1 MGTRRVCIEAR
12 LDPAV
17 NGGVAQLVLGLARG
31 LAALGDGDEEYLF
44 LGDERTEEWLGP
56 HLGSCARIVQPPS
69 GLAGLV
75 RRAMRDPVRAWRSL
89 PPAAAL
95 LGPSVSPSDGFVE
108 RVAAGVVHF
117 PYQYGF
123 RTRIPTIYHPH
134 DLQHVHLPQ
143 YFTPRERRDRERL
156 YRALCRRAAMV
167 AVSSSWVRHDVE
179 THFTLP
185 ERRVRVVPLAP
196 PTLAYPV
203 PSEADLQAARRRLDL
218 PPQFAVYPAQTWPHK
233 NHLGALEAL
242 ARLRRERGL
251 EVPLVCCGHRNQH
264 APGVAARA
272 RELEVA
278 HLLRLVGFVTP
289 LELQCLYRLARLVL
303 VPSRFEAASFPVWE
317 AQVAGVPVA
326 CSNVTSLPLQSGGA
340 ALLFDPDDTAGMAAA
355 VERLWT
361 EPLLREELVRRGRA
375 SVARFT
381 WERTA
386 RLFRAHYRRLAGW
399 PLSAEDGDLLA
410 SPPIL

>member
-1 MGTRRVCIEAR
+1 M
-12 LDPAV
+12 DPAV
-17 NGGVAQLVLGLARG
+17 NGGVAQLVLGLAGG

-44 LGDERTEEWLGP
+44 LGDARTEGWLGP
-56 HLGSCARIVQPPS
+56 HLGSRGRMVFPPRGLPALLQRAR
-69 GLAGLV
+69 
-75 RRAMRDPVRAWRSL
+75 RDPLRAWRDL
-89 PPAAAL
+89 LPAAAP
-95 LGPSVSPSDGFVE
+95 LGPWVSPSDGFVE
-108 RVAAGVVHF
+108 RAQAGVVHF

-134 DLQHVHLPQ
+134 DLQHVHLPGN
-143 YFTPRERRDRERL
+143 FTPGERRMRERR
-156 YRALCRRAAMV
+156 YGALCRLSAMV
-167 AVSSSWVRHDVE
+167 AVSSSWVKRDVE
-179 THFTLP
+179 THFGLP
-185 ERRVRVVPLAP
+185 EGRVRVVPLAP
-196 PTLAYPV
+196 PNLTYPV
-203 PSEADLQAARRRLDL
+203 PAQADLEAVRRRLEL
-218 PPQFAVYPAQTWPHK
+218 PADFALYPAQTWPHK

-361 EPLLREELVRRGRA
+361 EPLLRQELVRRGRA